1 MGTAHL
7 VGIGGL
13 VGGLIGESRWVRWWT
28 SSDGYEGRWGRAS
41 YRVVP
46 IDVHSV
52 EHVCVSCPLLRLKDG
67 TLLKVRHLVL
77 VLADDVVILRRQ
89 VSPPLVIIF

>member
-13 VGGLIGESRWVRWWT
+13 VGGHFGECRWVRWWD
-28 SSDGYEGRWGRAS
+28 SSEGHEGRGDREI
-41 YRVVP
+41 YRVFP

-52 EHVCVSCPLLRLKDG
+52 VHFRVSRPLLRLKDG
-67 TLLKVRHLVL
+67 TLLKVRHLVV
-77 VLADDVVILRRQ
+77 VLADDVVILCRQ
-89 VSPPLVIIF
+89 VSPPLVVS

>member
-1 MGTAHL
+1 MGTAYL
-7 VGIGGL
+7 VGLGGL
-13 VGGLIGESRWVRWWT
+13 VGGLGGKWRWVRWWN
-28 SSDGYEGRWGRAS
+28 SSEEHEGRWGREI
-41 YRVVP
+41 YWVVR

-89 VSPPLVIIF
+89 VSPPIVII